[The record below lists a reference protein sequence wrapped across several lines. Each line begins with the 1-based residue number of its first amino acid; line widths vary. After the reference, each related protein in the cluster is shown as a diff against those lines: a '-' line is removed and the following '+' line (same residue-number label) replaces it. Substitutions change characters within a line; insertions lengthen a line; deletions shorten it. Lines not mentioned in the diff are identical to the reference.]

1 MPTLCLA
8 DLLVVLLWHA
18 AFPGCLH
25 SFLAPSSLTFLLQQ
39 EICCNG
45 HFLLPS
51 LGLLRHHFFRCQ
63 LLSLF
68 VDHIPVLALASVI
81 SGRNN
86 FSSLAS
92 SIRAYPHPAHKPS
105 FTVRRLTSTFISH
118 KQAPLLFSPQAWEEL
133 LIKKNCSALSL
144 SSSPFFNKDFLLCR
158 AGPNLAIVLLDLLP
172 TRMVKI
178 ALCSLMHTIS
188 GSSFSHLCGKQGLCF
203 HALSNTMGIPSLWQP
218 PVTHC
223 IGACLG
229 RRRGREGKVHR
240 VFKKLLSLPLN
251 TFFDTPQHRPSR
263 GTQCKPPGPLP
274 QPPPAISRGVL
285 QPGFLQECR
294 ELHRML
300 SDIALQSETEG
311 VLLSGKPKSASK
323 NWEFGWYPAPSVQL
337 CFSHCPAVSFPLG
350 WVVGKVRFL
359 PSPRALLFQTAPCFA
374 VGCVLPPLCDYP

>member
-25 SFLAPSSLTFLLQQ
+25 DFLAPSSLTFLLQQ

-51 LGLLRHHFFRCQ
+51 LGLLRHHFLRCQ
-63 LLSLF
+63 LLSLLITSLCWLSPLWYQAEIISL
-68 VDHIPVLALASVI
+68 HLQALLEPIPTLPINLHSLSGGWLPRSSAI
-81 SGRNN
+81 SKHLCYFLPRLGRN
-86 FSSLAS
+86 SSLKKIAVLS
-92 SIRAYPHPAHKPS
+92 PFLPAL
-105 FTVRRLTSTFISH
+105 VLTKTFFCAG
-118 KQAPLLFSPQAWEEL
+118 QAQILPLFCLTCCPPGWL
-133 LIKKNCSALSL
+133 KLPCALSCT
-144 SSSPFFNKDFLLCR
+144 PFLGLVFH
-158 AGPNLAIVLLDLLP
+158 V
-172 TRMVKI
+172 
-178 ALCSLMHTIS
+178 
-188 GSSFSHLCGKQGLCF
+188 CGKQGLCF

-359 PSPRALLFQTAPCFA
+359 PSPRALLFRTAPCVA
-374 VGCVLPPLCDYP
+374 VRCVLPPLCDYP

>member
-1 MPTLCLA
+1 M
-8 DLLVVLLWHA
+8 
-18 AFPGCLH
+18 
-25 SFLAPSSLTFLLQQ
+25 QQ

-203 HALSNTMGIPSLWQP
+203 HALSNTMGIPSL
-218 PVTHC
+218 
-223 IGACLG
+223 
-229 RRRGREGKVHR
+229 
-240 VFKKLLSLPLN
+240 
-251 TFFDTPQHRPSR
+251 
-263 GTQCKPPGPLP
+263 
-274 QPPPAISRGVL
+274 
-285 QPGFLQECR
+285 
-294 ELHRML
+294 
-300 SDIALQSETEG
+300 
-311 VLLSGKPKSASK
+311 
-323 NWEFGWYPAPSVQL
+323 
-337 CFSHCPAVSFPLG
+337 
-350 WVVGKVRFL
+350 
-359 PSPRALLFQTAPCFA
+359 
-374 VGCVLPPLCDYP
+374 